1 MLDDI
6 ASEDLRLRILSLM
19 YMLYEYGIN
28 EVHMGG
34 LMRLLGVDNENAAE
48 YDDKVLELDA
58 EFAKYMSDIGSLRN
72 TSQTL
77 H

>member
-58 EFAKYMSDIGSLRN
+58 DFAKYMSDIGSLRN